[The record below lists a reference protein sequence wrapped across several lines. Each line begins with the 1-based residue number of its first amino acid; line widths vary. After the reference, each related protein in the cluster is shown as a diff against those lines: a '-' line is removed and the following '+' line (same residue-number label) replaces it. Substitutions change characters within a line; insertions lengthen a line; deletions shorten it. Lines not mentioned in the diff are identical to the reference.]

1 MINEQLYINKML
13 RHTAQMIT
21 PQSAETIENYIQIN
35 AGLML
40 LELKKIKLQN
50 LQMIDVYIAKL
61 TTCN

>member
-1 MINEQLYINKML
+1 ML

-40 LELKKIKLQN
+40 LELKKIKLQS

-61 TTCN
+61 ITCN